1 MESIESLTEK
11 RRIAK
16 KNMPIMAD
24 MNEAL
29 EKEDRAEFMRLFS
42 TLHFSADVALHVKRA
57 FGADWIRESGM
68 RTDRAEAVFG
78 PDWLD
83 RDVVKA
89 RSNSTTH
96 AGSAGCAGAEAP
108 QSTNP
113 GAGPWE

>member
-1 MESIESLTEK
+1 
-11 RRIAK
+11 
-16 KNMPIMAD
+16 
-24 MNEAL
+24 
-29 EKEDRAEFMRLFS
+29 MRLFS
-42 TLHFSADVALHVKRA
+42 TLNITADVALHAKRA
-57 FGADWIRESGM
+57 FGADVVREIGM

-96 AGSAGCAGAEAP
+96 AGSAGCAGAEPP